1 MSEIPNINDL
11 RVPELHHLEELY
23 EERLVFQ
30 GVIENDAFEST
41 KIEAETRYNFRNRLE
56 KEQVIANDS
65 DLQDRVAF
73 LGSTV
78 LGLLK
83 DTQAIRQILP
93 IAEAV
98 EMESTEVAFDAQLT
112 QVVDFYKRYGVKTDK
127 SKEFAERL
135 YIKSGHFYRGR
146 YFVARTT

>member
-1 MSEIPNINDL
+1 M
-11 RVPELHHLEELY
+11 H
-23 EERLVFQ
+23 
-30 GVIENDAFEST
+30 FEST

-83 DTQAIRQILP
+83 DTQAIRTNT
-93 IAEAV
+93 
-98 EMESTEVAFDAQLT
+98 S
-112 QVVDFYKRYGVKTDK
+112 YC
-127 SKEFAERL
+127 
-135 YIKSGHFYRGR
+135 RGCR
-146 YFVARTT
+146 DGINRSSL